1 MAGLAVTPAP
11 ACTCAAGR
19 SNLPLTASAL
29 ATHTE
34 CRVEKAVSSSRH
46 SRPRRDVRGLGRT
59 ERRAEAGGKPPPPPP
74 PPPPLPASGLRD
86 PLARLTHCRLPPT
99 ARLKALLSARVGA
112 TCSLQRRRRDAEW
125 MGALE
130 QALLL
135 GLNSTDEFTFR
146 DCVWRRG
153 GDRDACPDPDI
164 HLYLYTSANA
174 SRVEVP
180 QSRAALARGEWLREA
195 VGGGGGLGG
204 RQLVLLVHGY
214 AGGDGLLPAVVLR
227 DAYLRSGRF
236 WVLVVDWGALGRPP
250 CYPAAVH
257 NLRTAASCLARQ
269 LSALRQLAGLAPA
282 ACVGHSLGAHLCG
295 LLARQLRFR
304 LPSIIGLDPAR
315 PLVRAALRLAQGDAG
330 HVQTLHTN
338 AGHYGELATPRMAH
352 VSVCVNGGRLQPFC
366 LDKTGERRRR
376 RRRRRHTGTSLHS
389 AGHTLHVLPG
399 HHKLLYRE
407 EGVCFSV
414 AASAAVADPHLCSH
428 VRSVCLL
435 AETLQAEG
443 RAAHRPGSFLAATRP
458 GGLLFG
464 HLAPPSAPPPE
475 ADRDSQEVHG
485 TAAPLLAWQ
494 LATAEPARL
503 QPATV
508 SQGYAAV
515 KG

>member
-1 MAGLAVTPAP
+1 
-11 ACTCAAGR
+11 
-19 SNLPLTASAL
+19 
-29 ATHTE
+29 
-34 CRVEKAVSSSRH
+34 
-46 SRPRRDVRGLGRT
+46 
-59 ERRAEAGGKPPPPPP
+59 
-74 PPPPLPASGLRD
+74 
-86 PLARLTHCRLPPT
+86 
-99 ARLKALLSARVGA
+99 
-112 TCSLQRRRRDAEW
+112 

-135 GLNSTDEFTFR
+135 GLNSTDEFSFR

-153 GDRDACPDPDI
+153 SDRDACPDPDV

-180 QSRAALARGEWLREA
+180 QSRSALARGEWLREA
-195 VGGGGGLGG
+195 AGNGGGGGLGG
-204 RQLVLLVHGY
+204 RQLMLLVHGY

-236 WVLVVDWGALGRPP
+236 WVLVADWGALGRPP

-269 LSALRQLAGLAPA
+269 LSALRQLGGLAPA

-304 LPSIIGLDPAR
+304 LPTIIGLDPAR

-366 LDKTGERRRR
+366 LDKT
-376 RRRRRHTGTSLHS
+376 
-389 AGHTLHVLPG
+389 
-399 HHKLLYRE
+399 
-407 EGVCFSV
+407 
-414 AASAAVADPHLCSH
+414 DPHLCSH

-443 RAAHRPGSFLAATRP
+443 ARRAAPCGRRCVAPASATASASGAAPAGRSAHRPGSFLAATRP

-464 HLAPPSAPPPE
+464 HLAPPSASGSFCVSTPEGEEPFCPRFEGDAGDRRCCSRTQALPPAPAAPSAPPPE
-475 ADRDSQEVHG
+475 ADRGSQELHG

>member
-1 MAGLAVTPAP
+1 MDEGAP
-11 ACTCAAGR
+11 
-19 SNLPLTASAL
+19 
-29 ATHTE
+29 TE
-34 CRVEKAVSSSRH
+34 
-46 SRPRRDVRGLGRT
+46 
-59 ERRAEAGGKPPPPPP
+59 
-74 PPPPLPASGLRD
+74 
-86 PLARLTHCRLPPT
+86 
-99 ARLKALLSARVGA
+99 
-112 TCSLQRRRRDAEW
+112 AEW

-180 QSRAALARGEWLREA
+180 QSRAALARGQWLREA
-195 VGGGGGLGG
+195 VGGGGGLAG

-338 AGHYGELATPRMAH
+338 AGHYGEVATPRMAH

-366 LDKTGERRRR
+366 LDKT
-376 RRRRRHTGTSLHS
+376 
-389 AGHTLHVLPG
+389 
-399 HHKLLYRE
+399 
-407 EGVCFSV
+407 
-414 AASAAVADPHLCSH
+414 DPHLCSH

-435 AETLQAEG
+435 AETLQAEGARRAAPCG

-494 LATAEPARL
+494 LATAEPARH